1 MKHEADKIRNILFVG
16 HRGSGKTSLIES
28 LASVAKNSKKG
39 SVEEKN
45 SISDYTTEEKNRLS
59 SCNLSVVSLEYKDY
73 ILNLLDAPGNDD
85 FVFEIIGAMDAVKGA
100 VLVIDATKGLE
111 VGTIKHYNMLKKRGV
126 PTIIFVNKM
135 DKEMI
140 DFDHLL
146 EEINEKLGKTAISF
160 VYPIGHQDQFDG
172 FIDVVTLKARKYD
185 GKQCVDDIIHDD
197 KKERILEIHNAL
209 TEQVALSD
217 ESLLDKFFGGETL
230 TMDEIHQGLH
240 KAVINGELTPV
251 LVGSARKDIGIETM
265 LEMLIEYLPAPNEL
279 KPYTVTK
286 NDGSEIV
293 RRTVSSEP
301 FSAFVF
307 RTYFDQYRGAT
318 SVVKIASGSLKVGDE
333 VYVPNINDTIKISQM
348 FFLFGKEQIPTN
360 EAFAGDIVAIN
371 KMDAIVTGYTLCDK
385 NNVIQ
390 YPRPKY
396 PTAVYYRALE
406 VKNAKDEEKLYMAL
420 SKMQMED
427 PTLDVNR
434 NAETKQ
440 LLLGALSDSH
450 IAYVLEKVQNSFNIP
465 VDLVAPRIN
474 YRETI
479 KNVATAPGRYIKQS
493 GGSGFYGVV
502 EMRFEPSGS
511 DENVFTEEV
520 FGGAVPRNYFP
531 AVEKGFFEATQ
542 SGLLAGFPVVGMK
555 AVLTDGK
562 YHSVDSNELAFK
574 MAAVLAFKEAYMKCN
589 PTLLEPIMKI
599 TINVNNEFT
608 GNIMNDLNQRRAR
621 ILSMDEKGHDIQEI
635 VALVPEVEILDYAI
649 KMRLLSQGSGY
660 FNRQFDSYQQ
670 VPSAMV
676 DDIIK
681 AYAKFNEE
689 K

>member
-59 SCNLSVVSLEYKDY
+59 SCNLSVVSLEYKDH

-406 VKNAKDEEKLYMAL
+406 VKNVKDEEKLYMAL

>member
-28 LASVAKNSKKG
+28 LASVAKKSKKG

-59 SCNLSVVSLEYKDY
+59 SCNLSVVSLEYKDH

>member
-1 MKHEADKIRNILFVG
+1 
-16 HRGSGKTSLIES
+16 
-28 LASVAKNSKKG
+28 
-39 SVEEKN
+39 
-45 SISDYTTEEKNRLS
+45 
-59 SCNLSVVSLEYKDY
+59 
-73 ILNLLDAPGNDD
+73 
-85 FVFEIIGAMDAVKGA
+85 
-100 VLVIDATKGLE
+100 
-111 VGTIKHYNMLKKRGV
+111 
-126 PTIIFVNKM
+126 
-135 DKEMI
+135 
-140 DFDHLL
+140 
-146 EEINEKLGKTAISF
+146 
-160 VYPIGHQDQFDG
+160 
-172 FIDVVTLKARKYD
+172 
-185 GKQCVDDIIHDD
+185 
-197 KKERILEIHNAL
+197 
-209 TEQVALSD
+209 
-217 ESLLDKFFGGETL
+217 
-230 TMDEIHQGLH
+230 
-240 KAVINGELTPV
+240 
-251 LVGSARKDIGIETM
+251 
-265 LEMLIEYLPAPNEL
+265 
-279 KPYTVTK
+279 
-286 NDGSEIV
+286 
-293 RRTVSSEP
+293 
-301 FSAFVF
+301 
-307 RTYFDQYRGAT
+307 
-318 SVVKIASGSLKVGDE
+318 
-333 VYVPNINDTIKISQM
+333 M

>member
-59 SCNLSVVSLEYKDY
+59 SCNLSVVSLEYKDH

>member
-59 SCNLSVVSLEYKDY
+59 SCNLSVVSLEYKDH

-406 VKNAKDEEKLYMAL
+406 VKNVKDEEKLYMAL

-542 SGLLAGFPVVGMK
+542 SSLLAGFPVVGMK

>member
-59 SCNLSVVSLEYKDY
+59 SCNLSVVSLEYKDH

-293 RRTVSSEP
+293 RRTISSEP

-406 VKNAKDEEKLYMAL
+406 VKNVKDEEKLYMAL

>member
-406 VKNAKDEEKLYMAL
+406 VKNVKDEEKLYMAL

>member
-371 KMDAIVTGYTLCDK
+371 KMDAIVTGYTLC
-385 NNVIQ
+385 
-390 YPRPKY
+390 
-396 PTAVYYRALE
+396 
-406 VKNAKDEEKLYMAL
+406 
-420 SKMQMED
+420 
-427 PTLDVNR
+427 
-434 NAETKQ
+434 
-440 LLLGALSDSH
+440 
-450 IAYVLEKVQNSFNIP
+450 
-465 VDLVAPRIN
+465 
-474 YRETI
+474 
-479 KNVATAPGRYIKQS
+479 
-493 GGSGFYGVV
+493 
-502 EMRFEPSGS
+502 
-511 DENVFTEEV
+511 
-520 FGGAVPRNYFP
+520 
-531 AVEKGFFEATQ
+531 
-542 SGLLAGFPVVGMK
+542 
-555 AVLTDGK
+555 
-562 YHSVDSNELAFK
+562 
-574 MAAVLAFKEAYMKCN
+574 
-589 PTLLEPIMKI
+589 
-599 TINVNNEFT
+599 
-608 GNIMNDLNQRRAR
+608 
-621 ILSMDEKGHDIQEI
+621 
-635 VALVPEVEILDYAI
+635 
-649 KMRLLSQGSGY
+649 
-660 FNRQFDSYQQ
+660 
-670 VPSAMV
+670 
-676 DDIIK
+676 
-681 AYAKFNEE
+681 
-689 K
+689 

>member
-1 MKHEADKIRNILFVG
+1 MKIHAIQNDPARVQ
-16 HRGSGKTSLIES
+16 
-28 LASVAKNSKKG
+28 AAQ
-39 SVEEKN
+39 
-45 SISDYTTEEKNRLS
+45 
-59 SCNLSVVSLEYKDY
+59 
-73 ILNLLDAPGNDD
+73 LL
-85 FVFEIIGAMDAVKGA
+85 
-100 VLVIDATKGLE
+100 L
-111 VGTIKHYNMLKKRGV
+111 
-126 PTIIFVNKM
+126 
-135 DKEMI
+135 
-140 DFDHLL
+140 
-146 EEINEKLGKTAISF
+146 
-160 VYPIGHQDQFDG
+160 DG